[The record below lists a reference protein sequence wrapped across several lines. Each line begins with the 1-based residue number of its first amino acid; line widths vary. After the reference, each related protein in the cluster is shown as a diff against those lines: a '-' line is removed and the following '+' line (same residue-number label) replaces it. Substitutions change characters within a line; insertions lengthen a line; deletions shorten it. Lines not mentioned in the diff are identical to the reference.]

1 MIMKKKFFLRLLP
14 AFYRLSFPD
23 LRDPRLHVDV
33 RLARSRTVS
42 GTESARTR
50 VLTGVSVLSVM
61 VETQLGEEEPCA
73 DPAFK
78 VLIHGD
84 EF

>member
-1 MIMKKKFFLRLLP
+1 
-14 AFYRLSFPD
+14 
-23 LRDPRLHVDV
+23 
-33 RLARSRTVS
+33 
-42 GTESARTR
+42 
-50 VLTGVSVLSVM
+50 M